1 MRSLHTETG
10 DNLLIQPT
18 QNAHTEA
25 PFLLNSP
32 SLPTHPYLSSSYI
45 PPAFLHLFCVCIVL
59 CFASLDDNVST
70 WRRHQIT
77 QRQRGKRRQVLNPVA
92 MTSGGG
98 GSYDRRFIPSSSS
111 SSSSNSAETKE
122 GPRSSLLSST
132 EVEEEERSRYYLSVR
147 PLMVSLGQKENV
159 AA

>member
-1 MRSLHTETG
+1 MHTRKPPFY
-10 DNLLIQPT
+10 LIP
-18 QNAHTEA
+18 
-25 PFLLNSP
+25 PP
-32 SLPTHPYLSSSYI
+32 LPTHPYLSSSYI
-45 PPAFLHLFCVCIVL
+45 PPALLHLFCVCIVL

-111 SSSSNSAETKE
+111 NSAETKK